1 MLSNVCG
8 HCVCD
13 IMKEWRHRGW
23 IVLSESS
30 YFGKEVDRFGRRMHC
45 HYLVSLLVF
54 NVKSHFVWC
63 KVYLQIAVNDVA
75 IVNTPLKVYIL
86 RICDYTYTVYD
97 SDSHLQQ
104 PTSPVA
110 AYSNVSTG
118 GAVSGSNALL
128 KKMFWN
134 GDFLGGGVCSELE
147 QRVVSQISIFM
158 RGVIK
163 GLQRNDYNSRVEWPV
178 LPSTEPV
185 HPLVNSICDV
195 CFWLEISKRL
205 RAVNLKFSRRI
216 KKSCS
221 LCVVNAIINLTP
233 IEKMK
238 CISMYGGV

>member
-1 MLSNVCG
+1 MTTQRLDSPL
-8 HCVCD
+8 
-13 IMKEWRHRGW
+13 W
-23 IVLSESS
+23 IQLLWEGGRQIWKKNALPL
-30 YFGKEVDRFGRRMHC
+30 FGF
-45 HYLVSLLVF
+45 LLVF

-178 LPSTEPV
+178 LPSGAPTEPV